1 MNVIKNNDNIHVSA
15 TYLDNLVFERP
26 ISVVKMDVEGSEE
39 DTLMGGLAF
48 FEKYKPTLIIEIWID
63 KKESVLP
70 ILEKMNYVQLWNQG
84 DDYIFKHKSL
94 VN

>member
-15 TYLDNLVFERP
+15 TYLDNLNFERL

-48 FEKYKPTLIIEIWID
+48 FEKYKPTLVIEIWIE
-63 KKESVLP
+63 KKDSVLP
-70 ILEKMNYVQLWNQG
+70 ILEKMNYVQL
-84 DDYIFKHKSL
+84 
-94 VN
+94 